1 MPTVDIASPT
11 VVRHGAEL
19 TFETLGEDYAPLRV
33 HRSED
38 TLLRVIDGC
47 IRLVVD
53 GVERLLGT
61 GGEAIVPAGAAHRI
75 ASARGHARIMLGFRA
90 A

>member
-1 MPTVDIASPT
+1 MLTAETAVPA

-19 TFETLGEDYAPLRV
+19 TFETLGEDHAPLRV
-33 HRSED
+33 QRSED

-53 GVERLLGT
+53 GAERLLGT
-61 GGEAIVPAGAAHRI
+61 GGEAIVPAGTAHRI
-75 ASARGHARIMLGFRA
+75 SSAAGHARIVLGFREA
-90 A
+90 

>member
-1 MPTVDIASPT
+1 MPTVDTATPA

-38 TLLRVIDGC
+38 TLLRVIDGP
-47 IRLVVD
+47 IRLMVD

-75 ASARGHARIMLGFRA
+75 ASAGGQARIVLGFRA